1 MTSSNSSFQVVA
13 QKLIKGSDKKKY
25 DPFTR
30 VDYQEKLNSDRWQ
43 FPEEFL
49 SIYHSPIYSDLSDE
63 KKWKL
68 SLLEAVNFFSVNIH
82 GEQGLVA
89 AMEPRL
95 YRNKRVGE
103 DPVSSQYMQRFIHEE
118 NSHTYM
124 LAEYCTRYHGSVLPD
139 HTYAVEQP
147 KLSPEVD
154 DILYWGRVLTL
165 ESFLGYFN
173 QKSMT
178 NTDLDT
184 TARQIHE
191 YHHIDEVRHQAWDK
205 AMIEENLRR
214 ARAKGLD
221 SELQSVKE
229 MLIAFQEYIRQ
240 STCNPAV
247 YRALGLENSLELR
260 EEAIKSKQRAEDLKP
275 WSDGLAKY
283 FAKIEY

>member
-1 MTSSNSSFQVVA
+1 MSKSTSFQVVA

-30 VDYQEKLNSDRWQ
+30 VDYQEKLNGDRWQ

-49 SIYHSPIYSDLSDE
+49 SLYNLPIYSDLSDE
-63 KKWKL
+63 QKWRL
-68 SLLEAVNFFSVNIH
+68 SLLEAINFFSVNIH

-95 YRNKRVGE
+95 YRDKRVGE

-139 HTYAVEQP
+139 HSYAVEQP

-165 ESFLGYFN
+165 ESYLGYFN
-173 QKSMT
+173 QKSMK

-191 YHHIDEVRHQAWDK
+191 YHFMDEVRHQAWDK

-214 ARAKGLD
+214 AKAKNLD
-221 SELQSVKE
+221 SELQTVKE
-229 MLIAFQEYIRQ
+229 LLVAYQEYIRQ
-240 STCNPAV
+240 SSCNPAI
-247 YRALGLENSLELR
+247 YRALGLENCLELR
-260 EEAIKSKQRAEDLKP
+260 AEAMNCEERKEDLKP
-275 WSDGLAKY
+275 WSDSLAKY
-283 FAKIEY
+283 FEKIGY